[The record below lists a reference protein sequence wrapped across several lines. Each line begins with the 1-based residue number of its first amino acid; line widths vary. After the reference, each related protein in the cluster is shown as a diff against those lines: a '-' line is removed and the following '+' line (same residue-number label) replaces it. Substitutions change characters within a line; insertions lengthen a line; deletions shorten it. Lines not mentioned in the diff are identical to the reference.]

1 MWYGRCMVGGVLT
14 CSCNFPGGRDFG
26 PVAVPIR
33 VTFDPLELNSSACV
47 PIMTDS
53 ILEGNEEFTVT
64 LVIPQAAADIGVV
77 RGNPHMATITILD
90 DDSEYSD
97 GPTLIWSNGHLIEHL
112 WLVQKGLLRVLTI
125 ESHLQPIKCV

>member
-1 MWYGRCMVGGVLT
+1 MVWLVCGGRCVT
-14 CSCNFPGGRDFG
+14 CSCNYPGGRDFG
-26 PVAVPIR
+26 PVAVPIL
-33 VTFDPLELNSSACV
+33 VNFNSLELDSSACI

-90 DDSEYSD
+90 DDSECID
-97 GPTLIWSNGHLIEHL
+97 GRTLIWSYGHLIEHL
-112 WLVQKGLLRVLTI
+112 QASTEGIV
-125 ESHLQPIKCV
+125 ESANI